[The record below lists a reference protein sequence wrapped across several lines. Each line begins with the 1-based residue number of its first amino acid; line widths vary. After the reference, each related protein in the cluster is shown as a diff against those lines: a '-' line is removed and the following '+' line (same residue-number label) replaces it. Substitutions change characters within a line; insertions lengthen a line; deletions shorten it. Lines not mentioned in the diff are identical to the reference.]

1 MNSRTGRRLQTTPRT
16 LSSVVF
22 VLFGQE
28 TTRLGEWN
36 QWFAKMKLEAKP
48 RSERRFFPVFVV
60 QTVVSVFCGFFYPTE
75 YGCSLADY
83 DDILSY
89 VFLPEKT
96 GSY

>member
-1 MNSRTGRRLQTTPRT
+1 MEP
-16 LSSVVF
+16 VVCKD
-22 VLFGQE
+22 E
-28 TTRLGEWN
+28 T
-36 QWFAKMKLEAKP
+36 
-48 RSERRFFPVFVV
+48 RSETQERKKIFFLFAWSKPVF
-60 QTVVSVFCGFFYPTE
+60 QFFAGFFYPTE